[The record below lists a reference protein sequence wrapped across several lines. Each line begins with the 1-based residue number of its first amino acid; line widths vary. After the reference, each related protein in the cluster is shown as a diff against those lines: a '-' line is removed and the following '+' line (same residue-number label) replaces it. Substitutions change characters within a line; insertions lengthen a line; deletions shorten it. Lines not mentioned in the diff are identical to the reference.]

1 MLRTMGLEWQMQVV
15 VVLSYFAQG
24 RLQNLDFLLVAWAR
38 EIPSIPTASNG
49 LHCLAKG
56 MG

>member
-1 MLRTMGLEWQMQVV
+1 MQVV

-49 LHCLAKG
+49 LHCLTKG